1 MPCGLLGV
9 SSKQCFIVTR
19 QTSRLARCRDRD
31 YMGSQ
36 TKQLARHGIGY
47 GCEDNI
53 RLQGLSIQSAN
64 LSIQQCIQLAKHK
77 RICLRH
83 ESPFCLSAA
92 NGQCYG
98 MSLISVD
105 SFATAQVASIAFS
118 QFYDFQSKLLPCRF
132 MQGQIF
138 LGEYPQTPQQQHAS
152 YAECAQA
159 RPIFCQNPTSYLK
172 NLLNL
177 LLW

>member
-36 TKQLARHGIGY
+36 TKQLDTVGY

-132 MQGQIF
+132 NLRMANFPG
-138 LGEYPQTPQQQHAS
+138 GCQQQHAS
-152 YAECAQA
+152 RAECARA